1 MMKKKF
7 TLIKLA
13 FNTVTGFIQS
23 IIFVQLSRIQA
34 NIGVYLIVATV
45 FAIIIMNIPA
55 IALWILEPKGI
66 TIPSDVSSSK
76 AFHNDF
82 IPFIIDIQKR
92 SQSTNDI
99 EEISLLYDWR
109 IAVRKVK
116 IFLEN
121 FNNVNGMTK
130 SYDEYKIYSEE
141 LKAVVKILI
150 EIYEDKSGFK
160 NIISIY
166 NCENMLAETKQIY
179 HILQEMKVSEKL
191 L

>member
-1 MMKKKF
+1 MKKKF
-7 TLIKLA
+7 NLIKLT
-13 FNTVTGFIQS
+13 FNTVASLIQS
-23 IIFVQLSRIQA
+23 IVFVQLSKIQA
-34 NIGVYLIVATV
+34 NIGAYLIVATIYV
-45 FAIIIMNIPA
+45 IIIMHIPA
-55 IALWILEPKGI
+55 IALWLLEPKGI
-66 TIPSDVSSSK
+66 TTPNDMSSSK

-121 FNNVNGMTK
+121 STNVNGMTK
-130 SYDEYKIYSEE
+130 SYNEYKIYSEE
-141 LKAVVKILI
+141 LKTAIKILI
-150 EIYEDKSGFK
+150 EIYDDKSGFK